1 MKSLWREFQFGW
13 NQASISVLEDPSA
26 NPENNYWCKICVYNW
41 ELHFASRKLY
51 LFVFG
56 HLLFSAET
64 NLVDVWEERFP
75 LPDNDFEFLEP
86 LLALRTSMLQTRV
99 KVMSKDSDR
108 PEDVMKLAGAYKDF
122 VIHLEMQAKMAR
134 QSNNPQ
140 VRCWRFLIIF
150 TQLDLISVWS
160 FKEVSADSEFHT
172 WEQLFAL
179 RSFEKRQ
186 KFRALYL

>member
-1 MKSLWREFQFGW
+1 MQIGKKDI
-13 NQASISVLEDPSA
+13 NVISVFII
-26 NPENNYWCKICVYNW
+26 ENGTS
-41 ELHFASRKLY
+41 LSRKLY
-51 LFVFG
+51 LFDFG
-56 HLLFSAET
+56 RLLFSAET
-64 NLVDVWEERFP
+64 NLVDMWEERFP

-122 VIHLEMQAKMAR
+122 AIHLEMQAKMAR

-140 VRCWRFLIIF
+140 VRCWRCLIIF
-150 TQLDLISVWS
+150 TQLDFISLWS
-160 FKEVSADSEFHT
+160 FKDVSADSEFHT
-172 WEQLFAL
+172 RGQLFAL
-179 RSFEKRQ
+179 RSFGKAE

>member
-1 MKSLWREFQFGW
+1 MFIIENCTSL
-13 NQASISVLEDPSA
+13 
-26 NPENNYWCKICVYNW
+26 
-41 ELHFASRKLY
+41 SRKLY

-56 HLLFSAET
+56 YLLFSAET

-122 VIHLEMQAKMAR
+122 AIHLEMQAKIAR

-150 TQLDLISVWS
+150 TQLDFSSVWS
-160 FKEVSADSEFHT
+160 FKDVSADSDFRT
-172 WEQLFAL
+172 WEQLLAS
-179 RSFEKRQ
+179 RSFGKRQ
-186 KFRALYL
+186 KSRALYL

>member
-1 MKSLWREFQFGW
+1 MKSLWRELQFGW
-13 NQASISVLEDPSA
+13 SQASISVVEDSSA
-26 NPENNYWCKICVYNW
+26 NPENNYWCNICVYNW

-56 HLLFSAET
+56 YLLFSAET

-122 VIHLEMQAKMAR
+122 AIHLEMQAKMAR

-150 TQLDLISVWS
+150 TQLYFISVWS
-160 FKEVSADSEFHT
+160 FKDVSADSEFHT

-179 RSFEKRQ
+179 RSFGKRQ